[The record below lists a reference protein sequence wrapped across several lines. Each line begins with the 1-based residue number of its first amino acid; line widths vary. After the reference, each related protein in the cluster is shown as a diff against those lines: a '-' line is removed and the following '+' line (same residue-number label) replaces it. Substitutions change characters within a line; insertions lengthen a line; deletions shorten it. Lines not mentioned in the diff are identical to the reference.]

1 MKELTSHFFP
11 PKALQLQKR
20 YLRRGLY
27 KHQDTKIRYY
37 ICCIDKMVYNL
48 EKLPPFG
55 AGKRLPDDTILK
67 LVEFSLPKKWQ
78 NNFSSKCLTLPPK
91 ASRRLLISASA

>member
-1 MKELTSHFFP
+1 M
-11 PKALQLQKR
+11 
-20 YLRRGLY
+20 RGLY
-27 KHQDTKIRYY
+27 KPRDTKILDFIR
-37 ICCIDKMVYNL
+37 CTDEMVEYL
-48 EKLPPFG
+48 EKFPPFRVVQ
-55 AGKRLPDDTILK
+55 RLLDDDILK

>member
-67 LVEFSLPKKWQ
+67 LVEFSLPKECQKE
-78 NNFSSKCLTLPPK
+78 
-91 ASRRLLISASA
+91 LIIQVF